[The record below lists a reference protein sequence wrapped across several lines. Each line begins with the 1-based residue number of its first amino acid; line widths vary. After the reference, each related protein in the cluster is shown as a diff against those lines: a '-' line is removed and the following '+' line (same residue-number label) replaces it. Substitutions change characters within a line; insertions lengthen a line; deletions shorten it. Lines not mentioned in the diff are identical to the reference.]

1 MTRIFIE
8 SKNDN
13 TQEFNFLKAYLI
25 HLGISLDKVDF
36 VHEDG
41 KDNIRLDRNKFLEA
55 QAENK
60 NNIILFDADK
70 DGVTKTM
77 LDKFLADNPDIQ
89 ATYFL
94 FPNNEE
100 DGNVETLLDHIL
112 LKDNFQGFFG
122 CFNDYEMCI
131 KGQKDEAGNVLYSTP
146 NLKGKL
152 YTFFT
157 SLHLPNSKMKEVKRG
172 NWLFNEPGYWDFD
185 SPFLD
190 PLKVFLSGNICDIR

>member
-8 SKNDN
+8 SKSDK
-13 TQEFNFLKAYLI
+13 TQEFNFIKAYLK
-25 HLGISLDKVDF
+25 HLEISLDDVDF

-41 KDNIRLDRNKFLEA
+41 KDNIRLDSNKFLEA
-55 QAENK
+55 QAENM
-60 NNIILFDADK
+60 NNIILFDADNN
-70 DGVTKTM
+70 GSTKIM

-89 ATYFL
+89 ASYFL
-94 FPNNEE
+94 FPNNED

-122 CFNDYEMCI
+122 CFDDYEMCI
-131 KGQKDEAGNVLYSTP
+131 KGQKDEMGNTLYSTP

-157 SLHLPNSKMKEVKRG
+157 SLHLSNSKMSKVKRG
-172 NWLFNEPGYWDFD
+172 NWLFNEPGYWNFT
-185 SPFLD
+185 SPYLE
-190 PLKVFLSGNICDIR
+190 PLKTFIIENISDRR

>member
-8 SKNDN
+8 FKNDN
-13 TQEFNFLKAYLI
+13 TQESNFLKAYLKHI
-25 HLGISLDKVDF
+25 GIDIDKIDF

-41 KDNIRLDRNKFLEA
+41 KDNIRLDKNKFLEA
-55 QAENK
+55 QIENK

-70 DGVTKTM
+70 EGLTKAM
-77 LDKFLADNPDIQ
+77 LDKFLADNPEIQ
-89 ATYFL
+89 AEYFL

-100 DGNVETLLDHIL
+100 DGNVETLLEKIL
-112 LKDNFQGFFG
+112 LKNRYNGFFG

-131 KGQKDEAGNVLYSTP
+131 KGQKDDDGNALYSTP

-157 SLHLPNSKMKEVKRG
+157 SLHLSKNKMKEVKRG
-172 NWLFNEPGYWDFD
+172 NWLFNETGYWDFD
-185 SPFLD
+185 SPYLE
-190 PLKVFLSGNICDIR
+190 PLKVFLIENVCGQR

>member
-8 SKNDN
+8 SQNDN

-70 DGVTKTM
+70 DGATKTM

-89 ATYFL
+89 AAYFL
-94 FPNNEE
+94 FPNN
-100 DGNVETLLDHIL
+100 
-112 LKDNFQGFFG
+112 
-122 CFNDYEMCI
+122 
-131 KGQKDEAGNVLYSTP
+131 EAGNVLYSTP

>member
-8 SKNDN
+8 SKNDK
-13 TQEFNFLKAYLI
+13 TQEFNFIQAYLK
-25 HLGISLDKVDF
+25 HLGIALDKVDF

-55 QAENK
+55 QTENK

-70 DGVTKTM
+70 NSSTKVM
-77 LDKFLADNPDIQ
+77 LDDFLVKNPDIQ
-89 ATYFL
+89 ANYFL

-100 DGNVETLLDHIL
+100 DGDVETLLDHIL
-112 LKDNFQGFFG
+112 HKEKFQGFFG

-131 KGQKDEAGNVLYSTP
+131 KGQKDETGNTLYSTP

-157 SLHLPNSKMKEVKRG
+157 SLHLSNSKMKEVKRG
-172 NWLFNEPGYWDFD
+172 NWLFNEQGYWDFD
-185 SPFLD
+185 SSYLE
-190 PLKVFLSGNICDIR
+190 PLKIFLTKNICD